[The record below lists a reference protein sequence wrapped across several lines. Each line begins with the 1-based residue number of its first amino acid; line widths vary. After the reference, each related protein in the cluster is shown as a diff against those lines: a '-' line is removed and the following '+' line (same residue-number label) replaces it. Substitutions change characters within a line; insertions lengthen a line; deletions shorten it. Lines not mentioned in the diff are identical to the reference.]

1 MCRKSKFYKK
11 EGKVM
16 DIRNILLVS
25 PMYKELKLLIE
36 KEAPD
41 KSFRFIPEGE
51 LTQDDLSWADALVS
65 FNLKAD
71 YDYSTVK
78 WVHSLG
84 AGVDRFLFKKDWNE
98 EVLLTRTICSFGQ
111 RIAEYCLS
119 YILKDLQFHDT
130 FSEQKQQKKWEQ
142 RTPKLIGEQKVL
154 VYGTGEIGQMIAKVF
169 SGLGVDVLGVS
180 LSGKQTA
187 YFKEVMK
194 LEDHFSQISEMNY
207 IINTLPLTELTEKL
221 FDSSIFNK
229 LSDAGFIN
237 VGRGAS
243 VDEEA
248 LLQAL
253 NENSVRLAVL
263 DVFEHEPLPE
273 NNPLWS
279 HPRVQITPH
288 ISAVTTP
295 NEGAACFLETLK
307 NIDENKLLKNRVD
320 TKKGY

>member
-1 MCRKSKFYKK
+1 
-11 EGKVM
+11 M
-16 DIRNILLVS
+16 DIRNILIVS
-25 PMYKELKLLIE
+25 PMYRELKLLIE
-36 KEAPD
+36 KEVTD
-41 KSFRFIPEGE
+41 KSFRFISEGE
-51 LTQDDLSWADALVS
+51 LTQDNLSWADALVS

-84 AGVDRFLFKKDWNE
+84 AGVDRFLFKKEWNE

-130 FSEQKQQKKWEQ
+130 FREQKQQKKWEQ

-169 SGLGVDVLGVS
+169 SGLGVDVFGVS

-187 YFKEVMK
+187 FFKEVIK
-194 LEDHFSQISEMNY
+194 LEDHFSQISEKNY
-207 IINTLPLTELTEKL
+207 IINTLPLTEQTEKL

-229 LSDAGFIN
+229 LSDVGFIN

-243 VDEEA
+243 VDEGA

-253 NENSVRLAVL
+253 NENSVRFAVL
-263 DVFEHEPLPE
+263 DVFEHEPLPG